1 MEVGNLIYNRRKELG
16 LTLEQIGDYVGVSKS
31 TVKKWESGYISN
43 MRRDKISLLA
53 KILQIPPT
61 ELINADAE
69 NLPPQKSPST
79 LMGWEDDSKEH
90 SNIRDVVPNNKI
102 HMIPIYATVSAGF
115 GAYAEDNVVDYIPM
129 IIDNPYDVKDTIG
142 IQVKGDSMYPKI
154 EDGDTIIVRKQESV
168 DSGSVAV
175 LLLDGEEG
183 LVKKVEYG
191 KDWIELHSFNPEYK
205 TRRFE
210 GMDVLRLRVVG
221 KVLKVVKSI

>member
-1 MEVGNLIYNRRKELG
+1 MTIGERIKSLRTEKGMTQTELAELLQTTKQNIFKYENG
-16 LTLEQIGDYVGVSKS
+16 IVTNIPS
-31 TVKKWESGYISN
+31 
-43 MRRDKISLLA
+43 DKIE
-53 KILQIPPT
+53 KM
-61 ELINADAE
+61 AE
-69 NLPPQKSPST
+69 IFGVEPAV

-102 HMIPIYATVSAGF
+102 HMVPIYATVSAGF

>member
-1 MEVGNLIYNRRKELG
+1 MTQTELAELLQTTKQNIFKYENG
-16 LTLEQIGDYVGVSKS
+16 IVTNIPS
-31 TVKKWESGYISN
+31 
-43 MRRDKISLLA
+43 DKIE
-53 KILQIPPT
+53 KM
-61 ELINADAE
+61 AE
-69 NLPPQKSPST
+69 IFGVEPAV
-79 LMGWEDDSKEH
+79 LMGWEDYSKEH
-90 SNIRDVVPNNKI
+90 SNIRDVVPNKKI

-129 IIDNPYDVKDTIG
+129 IIDNPYDINDTIG